1 MKWYRLCMNTLVK
14 NALVI
19 PMTQKSYTVQGDVG
33 ISETKIAFVG
43 SAPSSFHPDRIIDA
57 AGSIVMPALVN
68 AHTHLAM
75 ELMRNFKDTE
85 PNLMAW
91 LSNIWPIEAKLTD
104 EDILWASRLGVCEL
118 LQSGCTLF
126 NDMYFSEHKTAQA
139 ANEGGIRASIG
150 LTLFGDIDDTKRRLA
165 EKPAACRKEVE
176 RSGGRVKLA
185 VAPHAIYTCSEAT
198 YRYAHDWAKEHDAL
212 LHTHLS
218 ETKGEVDD
226 CIKAHGVPPLEYLDS
241 IGYFAKTKHLL
252 AHCVHLTEEE
262 ISRLSQLD
270 AAVATNPTSNCK
282 LASGIAPL
290 GKMSAAGVKLCIG
303 TDGSSSNNNQNL
315 FEEMHVAS
323 LVSTVSTMDITSLPP
338 YRVLEMA
345 TKNGAEALG
354 FPQIGTIE
362 PGKEADIII
371 VDIHSP
377 HMTPLND
384 PFSALVYAAQA
395 SDVDTVFCQ
404 GKLVM
409 EHRRILGIDMEETM
423 RKTNEIWENVKTR

>member
-1 MKWYRLCMNTLVK
+1 MNTLIT

-19 PMTQKSYTVQGDVG
+19 PMTKEGYTIQGNIG
-33 ISETKIAFVG
+33 INGKEIVFVG
-43 SAPSSFHPDRIIDA
+43 QTPASFHPDRVIDA
-57 AGSIVMPALVN
+57 NGSIVMPALVN

-75 ELMRNFKDTE
+75 ELMRNYKDTE

-91 LSNIWPIEAKLTD
+91 LSQIWPIEAKLND

-118 LQSGCTLF
+118 IQSGCTLF
-126 NDMYFSEHKTAQA
+126 NDMYFNEHMTARA

-150 LTLFGDIDDTKRRLA
+150 LTLFGDIDDTRKRLA
-165 EKPAACRKEVE
+165 EKPKNCAPEVE
-176 RSGGRVKLA
+176 KSNGRIKLA
-185 VAPHAIYTCSEAT
+185 VAPHAIYTCTEVT
-198 YRYAHDWAKEHDAL
+198 YRYAHDWAKEHAAV

-226 CIKAHGVPPLEYLDS
+226 CVKAHGQTPLDYLDGM
-241 IGYFAKTKHLL
+241 GYFDDTKHLL
-252 AHCVHLTEEE
+252 AHCVHLTDSE
-262 ISRLSQLD
+262 ISRLSQFD

-282 LASGIAPL
+282 LASGVAPL
-290 GKMSAAGVKLCIG
+290 GKLGKAGVKLCIG

-345 TKNGAEALG
+345 TKNGADALG
-354 FPQIGTIE
+354 FPQIGTIQ
-362 PGKEADIII
+362 PGKEADLII
-371 VDIHSP
+371 VDIHKP
-377 HMTPLND
+377 HLTPLND

-404 GKLVM
+404 GEMVM
-409 EHRRILGIDMEETM
+409 EHRHILGLDLEETM
-423 RKTNEIWENVKTR
+423 RKTNERWEDIKRR